1 MILYDAVW
9 APSPR
14 RVRIV
19 LAEKGVAIDRVTI
32 DLRQDEQRGAA
43 YLAINPRGTVPA
55 LVLDDG
61 EVIGDSVAICRYV
74 EALYPSPALFGTTA
88 SSVARIEAWSRIVE
102 SQGYAA
108 AVYALRNTAPGF
120 ADRGAAGKWPPIP
133 QIAALADRA
142 RTMWAGFVETLD
154 RQLADHEWVAED
166 AYSFADVMA
175 LTTTDFARA
184 AKLPLPDAATNI
196 ARWHAAASAR
206 PSAAA

>member
-1 MILYDAVW
+1 MKLYDAVW
-9 APSPR
+9 GPSPR

-19 LAEKGVAIDRVTI
+19 LAEKGIAIERVLI
-32 DLRQDEQRGAA
+32 DLRRDEQLGAA

-61 EVIGDSVAICRYV
+61 MVIGDSVAICRYL
-74 EALYPSPALFGTTA
+74 EALHPLPALFGM
-88 SSVARIEAWSRIVE
+88 SPLEIARIEEWTRIVE

-108 AVYALRNTAPGF
+108 AVYALRNVAPSF

-133 QIAALADRA
+133 QIGALADRA
-142 RTMWAGFVETLD
+142 RTMWAGFVETIDARLG
-154 RQLADHEWVAED
+154 AGEWVAGD

-175 LTTTDFARA
+175 LTTIDFARA
-184 AKLPLPDAATNI
+184 AKLGVREDATNI

-206 PSAAA
+206 PSAGA

>member
-1 MILYDAVW
+1 MKLYDAVW

-19 LAEKGVAIDRVTI
+19 LAEKGIGIDRVMI
-32 DLRQDEQRGAA
+32 DLRRDEQFGEA
-43 YLAINPRGTVPA
+43 YLAINPHGTVPA

-61 EVIGDSVAICRYV
+61 EVIADSVAICRYL
-74 EALYPSPALFGTTA
+74 EALHPSPSLFGATPVA
-88 SSVARIEAWSRIVE
+88 IARIEGWKRIVE

-108 AVYALRNTAPGF
+108 AVYALRNVAPSF
-120 ADRGAAGKWPPIP
+120 ADRGTAGKWPPVP

-142 RTMWAGFVETLD
+142 QTMWAGFVAVLD
-154 RQLADHEWVAED
+154 ARLGESEWVAGD

-175 LTTTDFARA
+175 LTTIDFART
-184 AKLPLPDAATNI
+184 AKLAVPEEAAHI
-196 ARWHAAASAR
+196 ARWYAAASAR

>member
-1 MILYDAVW
+1 MKLYDAVW

-19 LAEKGVAIDRVTI
+19 LAEKAIEIDRVTI
-32 DLRQDEQRGAA
+32 DLRRDEQLGEA

-61 EVIGDSVAICRYV
+61 AVIGDSVAICRYV
-74 EALYPSPALFGTTA
+74 EALHPTPPMFGTTP
-88 SSVARIEAWSRIVE
+88 VEIARIEEWTRIVE

-108 AVYALRNTAPGF
+108 AVYALRNVAPSF
-120 ADRGAAGKWPPIP
+120 ADRGTAGKWPPVP

-142 RTMWAGFVETLD
+142 QTMWAGFVATLD
-154 RQLADHEWVAED
+154 ARLGESEWVAGQ

-175 LTTTDFARA
+175 LTTVDFARA
-184 AKLPLPDAATNI
+184 AKLAVPEGMAHI

-206 PSAAA
+206 PSTAA